1 MEALTDVLSALIP
14 PAVVAGAFI
23 FGVVKLARSEGA
35 RDRRNRED
43 PAEKPNLIG
52 KSAESPQR

>member
-23 FGVVKLARSEGA
+23 FGLVKFLRSDAAG
-35 RDRRNRED
+35 RRPKGQE
-43 PAEKPNLIG
+43 PAEKQN
-52 KSAESPQR
+52 